1 MVEMRL
7 LLGQEGRGKRM
18 TTQVMTIYCSQCRE
32 GFPMYPDRSWYNFI
46 DESYA
51 DPVGFCSPKCLEM
64 YAVARKWKGELKNV

>member
-1 MVEMRL
+1 
-7 LLGQEGRGKRM
+7 
-18 TTQVMTIYCSQCRE
+18 
-32 GFPMYPDRSWYNFI
+32 MYPDRSWYNFI